1 MALLAGLLLLLAPGA
16 FAAPAGGVDAALTA
30 DERALLAELDAQHL
44 IKARELAETLLATR
58 PDSFAATWAMAR
70 VYHDEEGNHARAL
83 FYVKRAEALLGDGDR
98 EWGRK
103 LLLEEYWTVEEMN
116 RSADSLEVLDR
127 LERRYGAVPAGLRVW
142 PLMKLGRHQE
152 AEAIARRLTTSEDP
166 EDRSDG
172 YNDLLSIAD
181 EQHDREKAWRWAMEG
196 VRDAQD
202 RSCVLLRNSGG
213 VAYTRFRLAQA
224 EELLTRATKPG
235 DCPSSVY
242 NDLAILYTVEGEL
255 QKALAALASA
265 RAQPLEKRLRP
276 QFALVRRA
284 VLVDLLLVMG
294 KGAEAVGLAAELYA
308 QPARSGMVSSAASF
322 ERLGRTT
329 RYAFA
334 LDAQITHLREQA
346 SYAELPAGPAAVVG
360 ELAGLAATRWEVR
373 RAILQ
378 LLAEKDLL
386 VLLARPNLISES
398 STWRLADLT
407 EVAGTGV
414 LRAATARARAVD
426 APFPE
431 ATAYF
436 DAIDGELAFR
446 GGDLEQAVALADA
459 AVKGLPREEALLRW
473 RTRAWQADALRRLGR
488 AAEARA
494 AYQEVLNRW
503 PTALRLL
510 GLALPVTLASDGEL
524 AGQTAARLGRSIR
537 FAVAAQAPFAL
548 RVEQRG
554 GAVEICLRD
563 DSGAQLTCAGGAD
576 PTAAL
581 DAFHDAAFSPR
592 VSLTQS
598 DLRSLDGSPVRVGAD
613 EALKAVL
620 GP

>member
-1 MALLAGLLLLLAPGA
+1 MTGLALLLVLA
-16 FAAPAGGVDAALTA
+16 AGGVDASFTA
-30 DERALLAELDAQHL
+30 DERALLAEVDAEHL
-44 IKARELAETLLATR
+44 IKARELAEKILATR

-103 LLLEEYWTVEEMN
+103 LLIEEYWTVEEMN
-116 RSADSLEVLDR
+116 LSAESLEVLDR
-127 LERRYGAVPAGLRVW
+127 LERRFGAAPSGLRVW
-142 PLMKLGRHQE
+142 PLMKLGRHEE
-152 AEAIARRLTTSEDP
+152 AEAIARRLTKSEDP

-181 EQHDREKAWRWAMEG
+181 EQHDRAKSYRWAMDG

-202 RSCVLLRNSGG
+202 RGCVLLRNAGG
-213 VAYTRFRLAQA
+213 VAYSNFRLAQA
-224 EELLTRATKPG
+224 EELMTRATKPN

-242 NDLAILYTVEGEL
+242 NDLAVLYLVEGDL

-265 RAQPLEKRLRP
+265 RAQPVEKRMRP

-294 KGAEAVGLAAELYA
+294 KGADAVRLAAELYA
-308 QPARSGMVSSAASF
+308 QPARTGMVSSSPSF

-334 LDAQITHLREQA
+334 LDAQLTQLREQA
-346 SYAELPAGPAAVVG
+346 SYAKLPAGPAAVVG
-360 ELAGLAATRWEVR
+360 EVAGLLATRWEVR

-378 LLAEKDLL
+378 LLAEQDLL

-398 STWRLADLT
+398 YTWRLADLA
-407 EVAGTGV
+407 EIAGTGV
-414 LRAATARARAVD
+414 LKAAVTRARAID
-426 APFPE
+426 AAFPE

-436 DAIDGELAFR
+436 DAVDGELAFR
-446 GGDLEQAVALADA
+446 SGDLQQAVALAES

-473 RTRAWQADALRRLGR
+473 RTRAWEADALRRLGR
-488 AAEARA
+488 AADAHA
-494 AYQEVLNRW
+494 AYGEVLNRW
-503 PTALRLL
+503 PTALRIL
-510 GLALPVTLASDGEL
+510 GLALPVTLASDGSEL
-524 AGQTAARLGRSIR
+524 GRETAARLGRSVR

-554 GAVEICLRD
+554 GSVEICLRD
-563 DSGAQLTCAGGAD
+563 DAGAQLTCASGAD
-576 PTAAL
+576 ATAAL
-581 DAFHDAAFSPR
+581 DAFHDAAFSPK